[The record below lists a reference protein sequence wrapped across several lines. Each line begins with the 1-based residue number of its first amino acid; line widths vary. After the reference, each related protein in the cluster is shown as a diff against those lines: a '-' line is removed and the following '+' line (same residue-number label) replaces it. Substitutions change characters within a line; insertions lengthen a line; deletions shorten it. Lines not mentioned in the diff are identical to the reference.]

1 MRSNKNT
8 VSTKVGILFVLTT
21 LFMALCLFVP
31 VWQSASSSRLE
42 KLLAKEEVLVN
53 TLEEQ
58 KTVLRASVETQ
69 QTPEY
74 VMKAAKAMNIS
85 FSQIPSQEA
94 GAVAS
99 SR

>member
-1 MRSNKNT
+1 MRNSNNT
-8 VSTKVGILFVLTT
+8 VSTKVGILFILASM
-21 LFMALCLFVP
+21 FIALCLFVP

-42 KLLAKEEVLVN
+42 KMLAKEEILVN

-58 KTVLRASVETQ
+58 KTLLTASIETQ

-74 VMKAAKAMNIS
+74 VMKAARAMNIQ